1 MYLAHKKDERDS
13 DIDNSKRRSKTAD
26 LTKSVRRS
34 IYRLQAATDLCESVG
49 LTCVEIL
56 ARVTSLSHGK
66 WRHRAAAPA
75 AAANAV

>member
-34 IYRLQAATDLCESVG
+34 L
-49 LTCVEIL
+49 
-56 ARVTSLSHGK
+56 
-66 WRHRAAAPA
+66 
-75 AAANAV
+75 